1 MKTNNYLISLSELD
15 DYLAKK
21 IPLIIQKYLDDFEA
35 NRSSTLNQDDLL
47 TRHEAAT
54 EFKVSIATID
64 NYRRDGQLTPYRAGE
79 KMVRYKRSEL
89 NKLFK
94 PTYCSKYK
102 TA

>member
-47 TRHEAAT
+47 FISPKLDHP
-54 EFKVSIATID
+54 F
-64 NYRRDGQLTPYRAGE
+64 
-79 KMVRYKRSEL
+79 RSKLNHPEL
-89 NKLFK
+89 PVKEGVKIGLIFG
-94 PTYCSKYK
+94 
-102 TA
+102 